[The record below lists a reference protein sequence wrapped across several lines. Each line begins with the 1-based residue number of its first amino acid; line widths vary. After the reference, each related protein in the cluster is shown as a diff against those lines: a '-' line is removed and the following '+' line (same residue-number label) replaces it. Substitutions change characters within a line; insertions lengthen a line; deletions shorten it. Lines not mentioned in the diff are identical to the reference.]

1 MTKSSGLSQQFLIG
15 GYDLSGD
22 VGSISNAA
30 SPRGI
35 LEVTAINKAGK
46 ERLYGLADGLLEFAT
61 WFDDAALLEHIA
73 LKGLPATDRNVLWA
87 FGGSIGSVA
96 AMLIAK
102 QINYDWTEGQD
113 RSLAGKISCQANGT
127 PLEWGNLL
135 TPGKV
140 THSGATNGASQNDL
154 ASSAYGIIGYIQCTA
169 FTGTTVT
176 VIIQESSDNAA
187 GDPWATK
194 LSFTAITGAQS
205 AERKTATGTVEQYV
219 RVSSS
224 GTFTSAA
231 IIVAYRRGT
240 AQDEVTL

>member
-1 MTKSSGLSQQFLIG
+1 MAKSSGLSQQFFIG

-22 VGSISNAA
+22 VGAINSAG
-30 SPRGI
+30 SPRGA

-46 ERLYGLADGLLEFAT
+46 ERVYGLTDGQLEFAT

-73 LKGLPATDRNVLWA
+73 LKGLPTTDRNVLWA

-102 QINYDWTEGQD
+102 QINYDWAAGQD

-140 THSGATNGASQNDL
+140 THAGATNGASRDDS
-154 ASSAYGIIGYIQCTA
+154 ASSAYGIIGYIQCMA
-169 FTGTTVT
+169 FTGTSVT
-176 VIIQESSDNAA
+176 VIIQESSDNGGVDA
-187 GDPWATK
+187 WATK
-194 LSFTAITGAQS
+194 LSFTAITALS
-205 AERKTATGTVEQYV
+205 AERKTATGTVERYV

-231 IIVAYRRGT
+231 IVVAYLRGT
-240 AQDEVTL
+240 AQDEVSLA